1 MRLSFPARR
10 YVLYPIEIFVI
21 ANVWL
26 WISYGVFYVLVWKN
40 KNYQNL
46 LIFHA
51 YEVKW
56 KGMDVF
62 YISYADIQIVAPWII
77 SFVVLELQCGE
88 NIFHLTPCILWC
100 RLLNMLVHNNF
111 MYVQFDNNNVLT
123 RNCVC
128 VCVCLWSAIPAF
140 KNILWSTVKK
150 YYNCTSLHFCGSYWK
165 VEFTSIIRFI

>member
-1 MRLSFPARR
+1 MRLSFPAWR

-26 WISYGVFYVLVWKN
+26 WINYGVFYVLVWKN

-62 YISYADIQIVAPWII
+62 YISYEQIYKLSHPKNVFFRCWLNRII
-77 SFVVLELQCGE
+77 CEI
-88 NIFHLTPCILWC
+88 IFPLTPCILWC
-100 RLLNMLVHNNF
+100 RLLSMACSTIISCMFNLMIVMCSPEIVSVFVHVFDLKFPPFQTFFITNWIRWIEI
-111 MYVQFDNNNVLT
+111 QFY
-123 RNCVC
+123 
-128 VCVCLWSAIPAF
+128 F
-140 KNILWSTVKK
+140 NIS
-150 YYNCTSLHFCGSYWK
+150 
-165 VEFTSIIRFI
+165 FIEILN

>member
-1 MRLSFPARR
+1 MFSYAVFACRFVSFVWHNSFHSKLANMRLSFPARR

-26 WISYGVFYVLVWKN
+26 WINYGVFYVLVWKN

-62 YISYADIQIVAPWII
+62 YILYEQIYKLSHPKNVFFRSWLNRII
-77 SFVVLELQCGE
+77 CEI
-88 NIFHLTPCILWC
+88 IFPLTPCILWC
-100 RLLNMLVHNNF
+100 VVCWAWLV
-111 MYVQFDNNNVLT
+111 QQ
-123 RNCVC
+123 
-128 VCVCLWSAIPAF
+128 
-140 KNILWSTVKK
+140 
-150 YYNCTSLHFCGSYWK
+150 
-165 VEFTSIIRFI
+165 